1 MSTTSTTTKKVSLKK
16 LAEFNTVWHEESGLV
31 FKSQKE
37 IIVIGKLVNKEIVP
51 LTAVDVTTCEKFK
64 FKYEMP
70 VADEEEEVE
79 EVEGEEEVEEG
90 EGTEEAE
97 DVASAEGEEE
107 EAEAEPEPEQPKV
120 VEEVKKV
127 AEETVKT
134 EEAPKEI
141 VKPITAEDNDIDSEI
156 DEFNKIINDLNRIWK
171 TTNAKND
178 TRIHALEIELQETK
192 KDLFDLQDLYD
203 KMKVK
208 FDGIKQLFSL

>member
-16 LAEFNTVWHEESGLV
+16 LAEFNTVWHEQSGLV

-37 IIVIGKLVNKEIVP
+37 MIVIGKLVNKEIVP

-64 FKYEMP
+64 FQYEIP
-70 VADEEEEVE
+70 VA
-79 EVEGEEEVEEG
+79 EGEEEVDEVDGGE

-97 DVASAEGEEE
+97 DVAPA
-107 EAEAEPEPEQPKV
+107 EPEQPKV

-127 AEETVKT
+127 AEET
-134 EEAPKEI
+134 AKESANKI
-141 VKPITAEDNDIDSEI
+141 VKQITSDENDIIDSEV

-203 KMKVK
+203 KMRVK